1 MKFNFDIKNK
11 KAGFEADVEKLVEK
25 GMEQHEKDWGSKFNL
40 KQQAKKE
47 MKELK
52 HKQKIDMEETKQ
64 KRLNRYQ
71 RKQEEQRKNEE
82 LEHKHFMQG
91 MAIMIG
97 IAICCLIIAIVSS
110 IFGLG

>member
-1 MKFNFDIKNK
+1 
-11 KAGFEADVEKLVEK
+11 
-25 GMEQHEKDWGSKFNL
+25 
-40 KQQAKKE
+40 

-52 HKQKIDMEETKQ
+52 HKQKIDMEEIKQ

-91 MAIMIG
+91 
-97 IAICCLIIAIVSS
+97 IAICCFVIAIIGS